1 VGVVVAGRTETTDL
15 DQEREHAVRAAL
27 VAIEATADRL
37 STRRALLTA
46 QQLDELTRSL
56 ADDVRRVRLLL
67 DARSTAASPFDVRL
81 PSCESR

>member
-1 VGVVVAGRTETTDL
+1 MGVAVSDRTGTTDL
-15 DQEREHAVRAAL
+15 DEERGHAVRAAL
-27 VAIEATADRL
+27 VAIEVSADRL

-67 DARSTAASPFDVRL
+67 EARSAATSPFGVRL
-81 PSCESR
+81 STCESR